1 MSTAEII
8 QIQIEVCGSL
18 LQRLTKQWS
27 RRRYKYSIRGSKYF
41 DYKTSITEILKENNA
56 KKEVEI
62 YVPLKHLSNFWI
74 YH

>member
-8 QIQIEVCGSL
+8 QIQIEVSGSL

-41 DYKTSITEILKENNA
+41 DYKTSITEILKDNNT

-62 YVPLKHLSNFWI
+62 YVPLKHFSNFWI